1 MKEPAAAPLD
11 EPGMAAGFV
20 VGLRKGSFTDL
31 EAANRLV
38 NATLLRNRVKVE
50 RVVEGKASRAALDAL
65 FGWETGKEAF
75 ATDGLTDP
83 QIRETYGVRVVI
95 ITDHRT
101 PNGFHVHTAFP
112 RNSIRRPCRRNTRW
126 ISTIARE
133 WR

>member
-1 MKEPAAAPLD
+1 MKDPAADPLD

-65 FGWETGKEAF
+65 FGGRPE
-75 ATDGLTDP
+75 
-83 QIRETYGVRVVI
+83 
-95 ITDHRT
+95 
-101 PNGFHVHTAFP
+101 
-112 RNSIRRPCRRNTRW
+112 RRPLLPTDERTRRF
-126 ISTIARE
+126 AR
-133 WR
+133 RMASAL